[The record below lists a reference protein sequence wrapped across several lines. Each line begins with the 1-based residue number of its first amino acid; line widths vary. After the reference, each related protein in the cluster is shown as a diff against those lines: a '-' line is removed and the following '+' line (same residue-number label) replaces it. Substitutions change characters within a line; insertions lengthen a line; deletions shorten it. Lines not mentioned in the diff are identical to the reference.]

1 MKQFYTVRE
10 IADLLAV
17 SKTTIQKAI
26 KANDITYQKIER
38 NKQLY
43 TIEQSNAIIKAVKA
57 DFPLLE
63 IENSTTETANS
74 TTKSENSTTE
84 TENKT
89 ANSQTFFENST
100 TKSENSQTKTANS
113 TTEADNMGRMLDF
126 IEKQAQEKDKLIADL
141 QKELAEARAELAQKD
156 AFIRSQ
162 SEQFAFL
169 LEQSQKLQAGAQ
181 MLLLTDKTAEQKTEE
196 AEPMKKSFFK
206 RIFKK

>member
-26 KANDITYQKIER
+26 KANGITYQKIER

-74 TTKSENSTTE
+74 TTKSENSTT
-84 TENKT
+84 
-89 ANSQTFFENST
+89 
-100 TKSENSQTKTANS
+100 KSENSQTKTANS

-141 QKELAEARAELAQKD
+141 QKELPEARAELAQKD

-162 SEQFAFL
+162 SEQFTFL

-181 MLLLTDKTAEQKTEE
+181 MLLLADNNTKTITESTDEQKTN
-196 AEPMKKSFFK
+196 KQGFFK
-206 RIFKK
+206 KLFKK

>member
-1 MKQFYTVRE
+1 MKQFYTIRE

-26 KANDITYQKIER
+26 KANGITYQKIER

-74 TTKSENSTTE
+74 TTKS
-84 TENKT
+84 
-89 ANSQTFFENST
+89 ENST

-162 SEQFAFL
+162 SEQFTFL

-181 MLLLTDKTAEQKTEE
+181 MLLLADNNTKTITESTDEQKT
-196 AEPMKKSFFK
+196 KKQGFFK
-206 RIFKK
+206 KLFKK

>member
-74 TTKSENSTTE
+74 TTKSENS
-84 TENKT
+84 
-89 ANSQTFFENST
+89 
-100 TKSENSQTKTANS
+100 QTKTANS
-113 TTEADNMGRMLDF
+113 TTEADNMGRMLDL

>member
-26 KANDITYQKIER
+26 KANGITYQKIER

-63 IENSTTETANS
+63 I
-74 TTKSENSTTE
+74 ENSTTE

-162 SEQFAFL
+162 SEQFTFL